1 MWRRSVSLVL
11 AVVLRQIGRREGVPR
26 LMVDFPREEVGS
38 VLPEEEQ
45 YLRKTATE
53 LIR

>member
-1 MWRRSVSLVL
+1 MSLVFS
-11 AVVLRQIGRREGVPR
+11 VVLRQIRRREGVPR
-26 LMVDFPREEVGS
+26 LMVNFPGEEVGS
-38 VLPEEEQ
+38 ILPEEEQ